1 MANKNSRF
9 DFSGDL
15 AWLPWLGVAIA
26 TLVLAIWGIAS
37 LAQQNPALVAGPT
50 TLASAPTPSPQ
61 VTITL
66 TAFQPSS
73 AGPTLKTLPNL
84 KGRALKVG
92 TDPTYPPFESL
103 NEKQEIVGFDV
114 DLVTEICKRINCNA
128 TFVASDLDRLLDGV
142 QNRTFDLSV
151 SAWIISEERAK
162 IVDWGLPYMPNP
174 QILLVRA
181 EENRIKEPEDFKN
194 GNWSIAVQSS
204 TTSATIARKLVNDP
218 TKQIKEFPELT
229 LAVQALISKQADA
242 VVIDIY
248 SAIDPLDENRGKL
261 KVTGKPFGDAF
272 LGFAFRKG
280 DLELREAFNAGLKA
294 IYEDGTW
301 SKLCTKAW
309 KDIALKPDCTGKT
322 LPFSK

>member
-1 MANKNSRF
+1 MANQNPRF

-15 AWLPWLGVAIA
+15 AWLPWLGVALA
-26 TLVLAIWGIAS
+26 TLVLAVWGIVS
-37 LAQQNPALVAGPT
+37 LAQQNPALVEGPT
-50 TLASAPTPSPQ
+50 TFASAPTQSPQ
-61 VTITL
+61 ATITL
-66 TAFQPSS
+66 TAFQSSS
-73 AGPTLKTLPNL
+73 ASPTLKTLPNL

-92 TDPTYPPFESL
+92 TEPTYPPFESL
-103 NEKQEIVGFDV
+103 NEKQAIVGFDV

-128 TFVASDLDRLLDGV
+128 TFVASDLDRLLEAV

-151 SAWIISEERAK
+151 SAWIISDERAK

-181 EENRIKEPEDFKN
+181 EENRIKAPEDFKN
-194 GNWSIAVQSS
+194 ANWSIAVQSN

-218 TKQIKEFPELT
+218 AKQIKEFPELT

-248 SAIDPLDENRGKL
+248 SALDPLDENRGKL
-261 KVTGKPFGDAF
+261 KVTGKSFGDSF

-280 DLELREAFNAGLKA
+280 DQELREAFNAGLKA
-294 IYEDGTW
+294 VYEDGTW
-301 SKLCTKAW
+301 SKLCAKAW
-309 KDIALKPDCTGKT
+309 QDLALKPDCSGKT
-322 LPFSK
+322 LPFSQ